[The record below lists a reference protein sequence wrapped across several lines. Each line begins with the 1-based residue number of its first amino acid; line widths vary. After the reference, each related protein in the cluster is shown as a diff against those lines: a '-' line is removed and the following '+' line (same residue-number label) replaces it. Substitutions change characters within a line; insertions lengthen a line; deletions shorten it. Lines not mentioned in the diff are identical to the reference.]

1 MELLRW
7 AKQNNKIN
15 YGILEFVNSHKWSD
29 LEILKNTKLEGE
41 IEDTFNV
48 FESI

>member
-15 YGILEFVNSHKWSD
+15 YGILEFVNSHKWAD
-29 LEILKNTKLEGE
+29 LEILKNTKIEGE